1 MLKIELQQNKWLW
14 IFLSEFF
21 WMKFQ
26 RSLSVICLFFSMEE
40 EKSLVW
46 MHFIDFQKWE
56 EKLHFFVFSL
66 STSSRFSI
74 FYFLDSQHMCEIDN
88 IIHSSIYFNHF
99 LCIWNPF
106 YYYFLSIFITLVFSF
121 YIKTSVHVFV
131 MVAFKILALF
141 VVSGFCFVFIHLKK
155 IHQCTQNKI
164 GFPNQMLKPRIKK
177 LWKLVWI

>member
-1 MLKIELQQNKWLW
+1 MVVNLSIWILLNEISKITLSNLSILLYGGRKIASMNAFHW
-14 IFLSEFF
+14 LSEVRSCTSLCFRCRRVLG
-21 WMKFQ
+21 FQ
-26 RSLSVICLFFSMEE
+26 
-40 EKSLVW
+40 
-46 MHFIDFQKWE
+46 
-56 EKLHFFVFSL
+56 
-66 STSSRFSI
+66 FSI
-74 FYFLDSQHMCEIDN
+74 SLIRSTCVKSTTLFTVLFIL
-88 IIHSSIYFNHF
+88 IIF

-155 IHQCTQNKI
+155 NHQCTQNKI

>member
-1 MLKIELQQNKWLW
+1 MVVNLSIWILLNEISKITLSNLSILLYGGRKIASMNAFHW
-14 IFLSEFF
+14 LSEV
-21 WMKFQ
+21 
-26 RSLSVICLFFSMEE
+26 RSCT
-40 EKSLVW
+40 SL
-46 MHFIDFQKWE
+46 
-56 EKLHFFVFSL
+56 FSL

-88 IIHSSIYFNHF
+88 ILFTVLFILFIF

-141 VVSGFCFVFIHLKK
+141 VVSGFCFVFIHQKK
-155 IHQCTQNKI
+155 NHQCTQNKI